1 METHT
6 PTQTTEFPKT
16 ASFKRHQ
23 RQSFWQIIAPV
34 GFATLLILVI
44 LVLVILRAVG
54 TDAGGQVSQW
64 ADTSLIWLILPA
76 LLLALLLTLIL
87 VGMIYLLA
95 QLLKIIPGF
104 TYNAQYYVGL
114 ASGYVESFADKLV
127 APIIAV
133 KSGGATVSALFG
145 AIFGG
150 RKN

>member
-34 GFATLLILVI
+34 GFGTLLVLVI
-44 LVLVILRAVG
+44 LVLVILKAVG

-76 LLLALLLTLIL
+76 LLFALLLTLIL

-95 QLLKIIPGF
+95 RFLKIVPGF
-104 TYNAQYYVGL
+104 TFKAQYFVSL
-114 ASGYVESFADKLV
+114 VPEYVESFADKLV

-133 KSGGATVSALFG
+133 KGAGATVSALFG
-145 AIFGG
+145 SIFGG

>member
-6 PTQTTEFPKT
+6 PTQTAEFPKT
-16 ASFKRHQ
+16 ASYQRHR

-34 GFATLLILVI
+34 GFGTL
-44 LVLVILRAVG
+44 LVLVILALVILRTVG

-76 LLLALLLTLIL
+76 LLFALLLTLIL

-95 QLLKIIPGF
+95 RLLKIVPGY
-104 TYNAQYYVGL
+104 TYKVQYFIGQVPD
-114 ASGYVESFADKLV
+114 YVESFADKLV

-133 KSGGATVSALFG
+133 KSAGATMSALFG
-145 AIFGG
+145 SIFGG
-150 RKN
+150 RRN